1 MRLRTLTPDETQDT
15 HFFSQGQQHLRANAL
30 HSVRRQKLF
39 VLVRRSVLLPCLGK
53 EMSVLTLSSAWRNF
67 IAIASVVLFYAF
79 LFLMLSLSVFYKS
92 ALRNSSFHGGEDVVG
107 VEVWLIFSCLFIPIM
122 TSILNRIVLS
132 RSIHGQLTSWIDA
145 TIIVAF
151 ATAPVIAYSIR
162 M

>member
-1 MRLRTLTPDETQDT
+1 
-15 HFFSQGQQHLRANAL
+15 
-30 HSVRRQKLF
+30 
-39 VLVRRSVLLPCLGK
+39 
-53 EMSVLTLSSAWRNF
+53 MSVLTLSSAWRNF
-67 IAIASVVLFYAF
+67 IAIASVVLFYVF

-107 VEVWLIFSCLFIPIM
+107 VEVWLIISCLFIPIM

-151 ATAPVIAYSIR
+151 ATASVIAYSMR

>member
-1 MRLRTLTPDETQDT
+1 MSGERNECPDSLFGMAE
-15 HFFSQGQQHLRANAL
+15 F
-30 HSVRRQKLF
+30 HSDCFRCT
-39 VLVRRSVLLPCLGK
+39 VLCIS
-53 EMSVLTLSSAWRNF
+53 
-67 IAIASVVLFYAF
+67 
-79 LFLMLSLSVFYKS
+79 FLMLSLSVFYKS